1 MYKIYTVKKNSNHLP
16 SFRHVFIV
24 GFILVLINFYT
35 IFKKHVSLM
44 TLQMRVNSPL
54 NVITYFP
61 NLSLSSLLKKVLKY
75 FFKGN
80 IGVAPHDIFT
90 VLLLSKIITNI

>member
-1 MYKIYTVKKNSNHLP
+1 MYKIYRVKKILITCQVLDT
-16 SFRHVFIV
+16 FLL
-24 GFILVLINFYT
+24 LVLYWFDQLLYHFQETCKFNDST
-35 IFKKHVSLM
+35 NGV
-44 TLQMRVNSPL
+44 MRVNYPL

-80 IGVAPHDIFT
+80 IE
-90 VLLLSKIITNI
+90 